1 MEGQSFYNRYKESI
15 INSRKRWMEKEEN
28 REKFKDSN
36 RYRLQ
41 LYKNSYKKLQEL
53 IKENRF
59 TEEELNSLKEQT
71 KNRCEELK
79 VIRNSNSANDCDNQ
93 TQDQA

>member
-1 MEGQSFYNRYKESI
+1 MEEQSFYNKYRESI
-15 INSRKRWMEKEEN
+15 INSRKRWMSKDEN

-59 TEEELNSLKEQT
+59 TEDEMNNLKEIT
-71 KNRCEELK
+71 KNRCVELK
-79 VIRNSNSANDCDNQ
+79 QLKNAN
-93 TQDQA
+93 

>member
-1 MEGQSFYNRYKESI
+1 MEEQSFYSKYRESI
-15 INSRKRWMEKEEN
+15 INSRKRWMAKEEN

-59 TEEELNSLKEQT
+59 TEEEMNNLKEIT
-71 KNRCEELK
+71 KTRCSELK
-79 VIRNSNSANDCDNQ
+79 EIKNTN
-93 TQDQA
+93 

>member
-1 MEGQSFYNRYKESI
+1 MEEQSFYNKYRESI
-15 INSRKRWMEKEEN
+15 INSRKRWMAKDEN

-59 TEEELNSLKEQT
+59 TEVEMNDLKQFT
-71 KNRCEELK
+71 KNRCIELK
-79 VIRNSNSANDCDNQ
+79 EMNNAN
-93 TQDQA
+93 